1 MKEGLKLGAGALVLL
16 FLSVLVLLMRPF
28 AVLLRERDPPED

>member
-1 MKEGLKLGAGALVLL
+1 MKLGLGALLVLV
-16 FLSVLVLLMRPF
+16 LSVLVLLMRPF